1 MSKTLYRKYRPKTFS
16 EVIGQEHI
24 KITLENEI
32 LNDKI
37 SHAYLFSGPRG
48 IGKTTIARIL
58 AKSVNC
64 TKRSNFEPCNECE
77 NCLSVINGNNLD
89 LIEIDAASNRGINE
103 IRELREMVRYSP
115 SKSKYKIFIID
126 EVHML
131 TVEAFNALL
140 KTLEEPPKHAIFI
153 LATTEFHK
161 LPATIISRCQK
172 FDFKVIPIEKLK
184 THLKDVCAKENIKVD
199 NDIIEKI
206 ARRSGGYARDA
217 LSILGQILSLSENN
231 EVNSDTASLIL
242 PKSDFESITQLVDN
256 IISQKF
262 DFAIKI
268 LDSLVSDGVNLNYF
282 TEELINYLR
291 KVILVK
297 MSGVS
302 EKYLW
307 DVDKNIE
314 EKIIEQS
321 QKLDLKIWHG
331 ILKEFFSAF
340 NELNNDRFKQ
350 LPLEMAIVSIKNK
363 FFDDVAYEPK
373 NVSFKKEEPTKPI
386 IKKPSFIESS
396 IKEPNDEKDNEVIFD
411 KDEKNNKA
419 IFNKIENNKNVSIE
433 DIIKAWPQ
441 LLINLKDCNHS
452 LSAFVKSGHPI
463 SFENNKLTI
472 GFQFKFHLDRIM
484 SFKQAIEDI
493 LSGIVGAKIFID
505 GDIDEN
511 YEENRK
517 KMIKEIYTDTS
528 IEDNNNLNTLLDN
541 FGGELV

>member
-37 SHAYLFSGPRG
+37 AHAYLFSGPRG

-64 TKRSNFEPCNECE
+64 TNRTSFEPCNECE
-77 NCLSVINGNNLD
+77 SCQSIINSNNLD

-103 IRELREMVRYSP
+103 IRELREMTRYAP

-161 LPATIISRCQK
+161 LPLTIISRCQK
-172 FDFKVIPIEKLK
+172 FDFRVIPIEKLK
-184 THLKDVCAKENIKVD
+184 THLKNVCSNENIKVD
-199 NDIIEKI
+199 NEIIEKI
-206 ARRSGGYARDA
+206 ARRSGGYVRDA

-256 IISQKF
+256 IVFQKF

-282 TEELINYLR
+282 TEELINYIR

-297 MSGVS
+297 MSGAS

-307 DVDKNIE
+307 DVDKDIE

-340 NELNNDRFKQ
+340 DELNNDRFKQ
-350 LPLEMAIVSIKNK
+350 LPLEMAIISIKNK
-363 FFDDVAYEPK
+363 FFSDDNEEQKIP
-373 NVSFKKEEPTKPI
+373 SFTIPKEEIMKPI
-386 IKKPSFIESS
+386 KKSSSFIESS
-396 IKEPNDEKDNEVIFD
+396 MKESHDDSGIE
-411 KDEKNNKA
+411 
-419 IFNKIENNKNVSIE
+419 ENNIETKQSTSIE
-433 DIIKAWPQ
+433 EIMKVWPQ
-441 LLINLKDCNHS
+441 LLINLKDYNHS
-452 LSAFVKSGHPI
+452 LSAFVKAGHPLKL
-463 SFENNKLTI
+463 ENNKLTI

-484 SFKQAIEDI
+484 SFKQTIEEV
-493 LSGIVGAKIFID
+493 LSGILGTKIFID
-505 GDIDEN
+505 ADIDKD

-517 KMIKEIYTDTS
+517 KIIKEIYTDTS
-528 IEDNNNLNTLLDN
+528 VEDNNNLNDLMDN

>member
-1 MSKTLYRKYRPKTFS
+1 MSKTLYRKYRPNTFS

-64 TKRSNFEPCNECE
+64 TNRKDFEPCNECE
-77 NCLSVINGNNLD
+77 NCISVINGNNLD

-115 SKSKYKIFIID
+115 SKNKYKIFIID

-140 KTLEEPPKHAIFI
+140 KTLEEPPKHVIFI

-161 LPATIISRCQK
+161 LPLTIISRCQK

-184 THLKDVCAKENIKVD
+184 THLKDVCVKENIKVD

-242 PKSDFESITQLVDN
+242 PKSDFESITHLVDD

-262 DFAIKI
+262 DFAIKV

-282 TEELINYLR
+282 TEELINYIR

-321 QKLDLKIWHG
+321 QKLDLKIWYG
-331 ILKEFFSAF
+331 ILKEFFSVF

-363 FFDDVAYEPK
+363 FFDNADYESK
-373 NVSFKKEEPTKPI
+373 VISFKKEEVIKPI
-386 IKKPSFIESS
+386 TKKQSFIESS
-396 IKEPNDEKDNEVIFD
+396 IKESNDENDIVFKET
-411 KDEKNNKA
+411 KNNKN
-419 IFNKIENNKNVSIE
+419 INIE
-433 DIIKAWPQ
+433 DITKAWPQ

-463 SFENNKLTI
+463 CLENNKLTI

-484 SFKQAIEDI
+484 SFKQVIEDT
-493 LSGIVGAKIFID
+493 LSGIVGTKVFID
-505 GDIDEN
+505 GDIDKD

-517 KMIKEIYTDTS
+517 KIIKDIYTDTS
-528 IEDNNNLNTLLDN
+528 MEDNNNLNNLLDN